1 VKKVVIDTNV
11 LVSGLL
17 FGGNPGELITLWKER
32 RIQPLSS
39 RDIIEEYLRVLAYP
53 KFRLAEEEIE
63 YLFSQEVLPWFEVIT
78 VQSGQPFVIDD
89 PSDDK
94 FIWCALEGSAEAVIS
109 SDQHLLKLSSCP
121 VPIFSPSEFL
131 RAISR
136 REKPAHVK

>member
-1 VKKVVIDTNV
+1 MKKVVIDTNV
-11 LVSGLL
+11 LVSALL

-32 RIQPLSS
+32 RIKPLSS
-39 RDIIEEYLRVLAYP
+39 RDIMEEYLRVMAYP
-53 KFRLAEEEIE
+53 KFRLTEEEIE

-94 FIWCALEGSAEAVIS
+94 FIRCALEGSAEAIIS
-109 SDQHLLKLSSCP
+109 SDQHLPRLSSCP

-131 RAISR
+131 GAI
-136 REKPAHVK
+136 